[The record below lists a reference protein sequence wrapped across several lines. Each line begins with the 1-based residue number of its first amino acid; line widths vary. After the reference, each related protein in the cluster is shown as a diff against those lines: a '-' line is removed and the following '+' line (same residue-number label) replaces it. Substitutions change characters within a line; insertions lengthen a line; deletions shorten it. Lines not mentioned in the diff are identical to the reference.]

1 MSVFDDSSLSDF
13 DSELDYNSPSSE
25 LVPGASDVST
35 GGVFNFND
43 PTNYGTVQGGAG
55 VFSTPVQSQT
65 PNTFGS
71 IFSQVSQGIAGAIG
85 QVIPQF
91 TTGVLQAGANQISQ
105 LPGTY
110 QGTTSGVPTTA
121 QPAATSSIFS
131 TPTGWLL
138 IGGIGLV
145 AFLLFKKL

>member
-13 DSELDYNSPSSE
+13 DEDTGVDSSDE
-25 LVPGASDVST
+25 LVPGSDDGDNLNQPDS
-35 GGVFNFND
+35 FFD
-43 PTNYGTVQGGAG
+43 QY
-55 VFSTPVQSQT
+55 STPVQSQT

-71 IFSQVSQGIAGAIG
+71 IFSQISQGIAGTI
-85 QVIPQF
+85 QNVIPQF
-91 TTGVLQAGANQISQ
+91 TNGVLQAGANQISQ

-110 QGTTSGVPTTA
+110 QGTTSGTPTSA
-121 QPAATSSIFS
+121 QPATNTSIFS